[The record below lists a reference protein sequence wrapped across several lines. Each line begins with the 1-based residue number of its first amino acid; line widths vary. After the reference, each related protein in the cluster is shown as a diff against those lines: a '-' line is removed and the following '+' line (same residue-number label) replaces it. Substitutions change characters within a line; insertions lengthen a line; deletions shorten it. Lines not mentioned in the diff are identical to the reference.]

1 MTREEMESSIRL
13 SVDRYRSL
21 LDFLQEISDQ
31 NLQHPP
37 TVLTIARRLEKLQ
50 TGIEEADQ
58 KLEAIP
64 GTATHPL
71 QRERKALMEK
81 IDRQNRLIFPRLAA
95 MMAVIKAELSQLK
108 ESQNAL
114 TGYRSRGDARGGRIN
129 NAC

>member
-1 MTREEMESSIRL
+1 MDEIEVSLNRSIEC
-13 SVDRYRSL
+13 YRAL
-21 LDFLQEISDQ
+21 LEFLEGTAAQKL
-31 NLQHPP
+31 NYPP
-37 TVLTIARRLEKLQ
+37 TILAIARRLEELQ
-50 TGIEEADQ
+50 AQIEEADVE
-58 KLEAIP
+58 LAAFPEA
-64 GTATHPL
+64 ANHPL